1 MQGEPLG
8 NKLVLVLAKAVVNKL
23 SDSLAVVIVK
33 RVGYTASYSK
43 AQSLVE
49 TVQHRQKRST
59 KHLFTLSRR
68 WRLRYWR
75 KHTLKAERGRGR
87 FPFRK
92 KTWKN
97 FGGSKSGISD
107 WLKVVPFGGKPRY
120 AAGCPTVDLKL
131 EQTTRNVNGTRHYVR
146 KFQPGKRDHLVRFS
160 TFSENFTVGRTD
172 KTCSIY
178 RRTGNSGNF
187 D

>member
-1 MQGEPLG
+1 MQGDPLG

-59 KHLFTLSRR
+59 KHLITLSRR

-87 FPFRK
+87 FPFTK

-97 FGGSKSGISD
+97 
-107 WLKVVPFGGKPRY
+107 LVVAKVEFPIGKKLFHLVVNP
-120 AAGCPTVDLKL
+120 GTSQCPTVDLEL
-131 EQTTRNVNGTRHYVR
+131 VQTTRNVNGTRDSVR